1 MVSKMILKSIRK
13 RIDKVDK
20 EIAGLINRRAELA
33 LEVGKAKGKGYKEV
47 EGAIYVPS
55 REREVLKNVMLSK
68 SILGEEALK
77 NIYTEIISA
86 CRNLESPTKV
96 AFLGPWATF
105 THQAAIKNF
114 GTSGYF
120 IPAASPRE
128 VLVEVESGRVDFGVV
143 PVENSNEGSVNMTL
157 DMLVETELKIC
168 AEISLK
174 IEQCFLVKNSKSKI
188 LRIYSHEHALAQCGN
203 WTLRNYP
210 GAEVIPVSSTAA
222 AAKKVAKEDFAAA
235 IAGEAAA
242 KIYDL
247 YILHKGIQ
255 DSRENFTRFFV
266 IGKILTK
273 VSGKDKTSLVFTVKD
288 KVGTLYNILRI
299 FNRNN
304 VNLVKIESRPTKKKA
319 WEYIFFVDLKG
330 HIEDEN
336 IAKTV
341 ESLKRSCV
349 FVKSLG
355 SYQKA

>member
-1 MVSKMILKSIRK
+1 VPLR
-13 RIDKVDK
+13 
-20 EIAGLINRRAELA
+20 E
-33 LEVGKAKGKGYKEV
+33 KEV
-47 EGAIYVPS
+47 
-55 REREVLKNVMLSK
+55 LNNVMLSK
-68 SILGEEALK
+68 SILGEEALR

-86 CRNLESPTKV
+86 CRNLESPTKI

-105 THQAAIKNF
+105 THQAAMKNF
-114 GTSGYF
+114 GSSGYF
-120 IPAASPRE
+120 IPAVSPRE

-157 DMLVETELKIC
+157 DMLVDTELKIC

-174 IEQCFLVKNSKSKI
+174 IEQCFLVKDSKSKI
-188 LRIYSHEHALAQCGN
+188 LRIYSHEHALAQCRN

-222 AAKKVAKEDFAAA
+222 AAKKVVKEDFAAA

-247 YILHKGIQ
+247 YVLHKGIQ

-288 KVGTLYNILRI
+288 KVGALYNILGI

-319 WEYIFFVDLKG
+319 WEYMFFVDLKG
-330 HIEDEN
+330 HIEDGN
-336 IAKTV
+336 IVKTI